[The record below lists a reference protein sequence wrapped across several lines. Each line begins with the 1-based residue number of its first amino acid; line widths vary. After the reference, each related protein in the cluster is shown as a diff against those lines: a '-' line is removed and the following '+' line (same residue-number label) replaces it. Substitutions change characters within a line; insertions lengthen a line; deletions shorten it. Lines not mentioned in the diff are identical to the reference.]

1 MGTAGW
7 DRDRTGVR
15 NGRVPTCGDEWDE
28 RECRMRVVYSSF
40 SGRYSDSPRA
50 LHEALVATG
59 RPIDHLWEA
68 DPEYRQGFPTGVD
81 TVPAG
86 GPEMVAALERADVVV
101 SNTHLDLDWD
111 KAPGTVYLQTWHGT
125 PLKRIHFD
133 VRWAPEGRLDRL
145 TRDVRRWDA
154 LLSPNHA
161 STPLL
166 RGAFGFDGEVL
177 ESGYPRNDVLTG
189 SRGAVVRRRLRRELE
204 IADSTTVVLYAPTWR
219 DDLVLTGGGEG
230 FALQLD
236 LDEIHRR
243 LGDDVVVLLRVH
255 YLVSRHLDVSGRP
268 GVVDVSWH
276 PDISELYLAADV
288 MITDYS
294 STMFDFAVTGKPMIF
309 FTYDLAD
316 YRDRLRGLY
325 FDFPSIA
332 PGPLLE
338 TSAEV
343 VDALTDLPSLV
354 DSHAEAYHRFR
365 TRFCHLEDGHAT
377 DRVIERFL
385 PGLRSSAR
393 DVVAGA
399 PHLDEVA
406 APGLPHLLAGG
417 PGRCG

>member
-1 MGTAGW
+1 MK
-7 DRDRTGVR
+7 
-15 NGRVPTCGDEWDE
+15 
-28 RECRMRVVYSSF
+28 VVYSSF
-40 SGRYSDSPRA
+40 NGRYSDSPRA
-50 LHEALVATG
+50 VHEALVAG
-59 RPIDHLWEA
+59 GQQISHVWEA
-68 DPEYRQGFPTGVD
+68 DPEYRRAFPPGVD

-86 GPEMVAALERADVVV
+86 SAEMVTALEHADVVV
-101 SNTHLDLDWD
+101 SNTHLDLDWV

-145 TRDVRRWDA
+145 THDVRRWDA

-166 RGAFGFDGEVL
+166 RGAFGYTGEVL

-189 SRGAVVRRRLRRELE
+189 PRGDAVRRRLRQELE
-204 IADSTTVVLYAPTWR
+204 IADSTTVVLYTPTWR
-219 DDLVLTGGGEG
+219 DDLVLTQGGDD
-230 FALQLD
+230 FALHLD
-236 LDEIHRR
+236 LDDLHRR

-255 YLVSRHLDVSGRP
+255 YLVSRHLDLSGRP

-338 TSAEV
+338 TSSEV
-343 VDALTDLPSLV
+343 VDALADLPAV
-354 DSHAEAYHRFR
+354 VAAHADAYRRFR

-377 DRVIERFL
+377 DRVLQRFF
-385 PGLRSSAR
+385 PGVDTSGPDTSGRVQPVR
-393 DVVAGA
+393 RGVGA
-399 PHLDEVA
+399 TTVSTEPV
-406 APGLPHLLAGG
+406 PTS
-417 PGRCG
+417 

>member
-1 MGTAGW
+1 
-7 DRDRTGVR
+7 
-15 NGRVPTCGDEWDE
+15 
-28 RECRMRVVYSSF
+28 MRVVYSSF

-50 LHEALVATG
+50 IHEALVTTG
-59 RPIDHLWEA
+59 RPISHVWEA
-68 DPEYRQGFPTGVD
+68 DPLHRQGFPAGVD

-86 GPEMVAALERADVVV
+86 SPEMVTALERADVVV
-101 SNTHLDLDWD
+101 SNTHLDLDWE

-133 VRWAPEGRLDRL
+133 VRWAPEGRLERL

-166 RGAFGFDGEVL
+166 RGAFGHDGEVV

-189 SRGAVVRRRLRRELE
+189 PRGAVIRQRLRRELE
-204 IADSTTVVLYAPTWR
+204 IADSTTVVLYTPTWR
-219 DDLVLTGGGEG
+219 DDLVLSEGGQG
-230 FALQLD
+230 FSLNLD
-236 LDEIHRR
+236 LDEVNRR

-255 YLVSRHLDVSGRP
+255 YLVSRHLELAGRP
-268 GVVDVSWH
+268 GVVDVSRH
-276 PDISELYLAADV
+276 PDISDLYLAADV
-288 MITDYS
+288 MVTDYS

-338 TSAEV
+338 TSSDV
-343 VDALTDLPSLV
+343 VDALADLPALIS
-354 DSHAEAYHRFR
+354 DHADAYRRFR
-365 TRFCHLEDGHAT
+365 RTFCHLEDGHAT
-377 DRVIERFL
+377 DRVLERFFPGAPASTPS
-385 PGLRSSAR
+385 PGLWTRPVSTGGSRLADPSSR
-393 DVVAGA
+393 
-399 PHLDEVA
+399 
-406 APGLPHLLAGG
+406 PGTRP
-417 PGRCG
+417 

>member
-1 MGTAGW
+1 
-7 DRDRTGVR
+7 
-15 NGRVPTCGDEWDE
+15 
-28 RECRMRVVYSSF
+28 
-40 SGRYSDSPRA
+40 
-50 LHEALVATG
+50 
-59 RPIDHLWEA
+59 
-68 DPEYRQGFPTGVD
+68 
-81 TVPAG
+81 
-86 GPEMVAALERADVVV
+86 MVAALEQADVVV

-133 VRWAPEGRLDRL
+133 VRWAPEGRLERL

-166 RGAFGFDGEVL
+166 RGAFGYAGEVA
-177 ESGYPRNDVLTG
+177 EFGYPRNDVLTG
-189 SRGAVVRRRLRRELE
+189 LRGDLARRRLRRELE
-204 IADSTTVVLYAPTWR
+204 IADSTTIVLYTPTWR
-219 DDLVLTGGGEG
+219 DDLVLTEGGEG
-230 FALQLD
+230 FSLHLD

-255 YLVSRHLDVSGRP
+255 YLVSRHLDLSGRP

-332 PGPLLE
+332 PGPLLG
-338 TSAEV
+338 TSSEV
-343 VDALTDLPSLV
+343 VDALADLPALV
-354 DSHAEAYHRFR
+354 EAHADAYRRFR

-377 DRVIERFL
+377 DRVLERFF
-385 PGLRSSAR
+385 PGDPSSTR
-393 DVVAGA
+393 EVVAGA
-399 PHLDEVA
+399 PHLGQQRLPGSDLGSPSVA
-406 APGLPHLLAGG
+406 GALDPTG
-417 PGRCG
+417 